1 MLYAYASSCT
11 LFAVATLF
19 VDFLRLSSVLDTLV
33 GHGVLLSAQWAA
45 ALACTGA
52 LPSRAFDSPP
62 TLRALPFSST
72 TTLLC
77 GLCGVALDADHFFAA
92 RSLSLRAALSLP
104 ARPFGHSAVFLCGV
118 VALAAA
124 AAGRGFAPAWVPL
137 LVGVAVGSHQMRDA
151 TKRGVLLWPAALGAP
166 LETPPLPYAVYVVAM
181 TMSPLLLARALAML
195 PAAGGGAPVPLEH
208 GAAV

>member
-151 TKRGVLLWPAALGAP
+151 TKRGVLLWPGHGGTPRLPLTVFYAAMAASPLLISRALGA
-166 LETPPLPYAVYVVAM
+166 LT
-181 TMSPLLLARALAML
+181 ARG
-195 PAAGGGAPVPLEH
+195 GGGAPAQPD
-208 GAAV
+208 AAVAAV